1 MKLSKRD
8 RFDAL
13 QVVNEGMKKY
23 VQQKIAEAQ
32 ISDGGGGGGNIDLT
46 DSYVS
51 KVIGNADQI
60 TFSDGQTFQSK
71 LDNGTLKGPKGD
83 TGERGPQGSAGINGQ
98 DGLTTAVSV
107 NGTTYTHVGGTI
119 TLPDYPTVPTRTSQL
134 TNDSSFATESF
145 VTEKIAEAS
154 LSSGEVDLSTYATI
168 EYVNDFTGGKK
179 QRYLTQAEYDVL
191 SDEQK
196 NDDSIVYNITNV
208 NNDVN
213 FAFNTDGDLEVTI
226 NGVTKVF
233 TPKT

>member
-23 VQQKIAEAQ
+23 VQQKITEAQ
-32 ISDGGGGGGNIDLT
+32 ISGGGDGGNIDLT

-233 TPKT
+233 TPKA

>member
-32 ISDGGGGGGNIDLT
+32 ISGGGGGGNIDLT

-233 TPKT
+233 TPKA

>member
-1 MKLSKRD
+1 MSKRD
-8 RFDAL
+8 RFDSIHIA
-13 QVVNEGMKKY
+13 NEGMKKY
-23 VQQKIAEAQ
+23 VQQKITEAQ
-32 ISDGGGGGGNIDLT
+32 ISGGGNIDLT

-233 TPKT
+233 TPKA

>member
-23 VQQKIAEAQ
+23 VQQKITEAQ
-32 ISDGGGGGGNIDLT
+32 ISGGGGNIDLT

-233 TPKT
+233 TPKA

>member
-32 ISDGGGGGGNIDLT
+32 ISGGGNIDLT

-83 TGERGPQGSAGINGQ
+83 TGEPGPQGSAGINGQ

-233 TPKT
+233 TPKA

>member
-32 ISDGGGGGGNIDLT
+32 ISGGGGGGNIDLT

-179 QRYLTQAEYDVL
+179 QRYLTQAEYDIL

-233 TPKT
+233 TPKA

>member
-1 MKLSKRD
+1 MSKRD
-8 RFDAL
+8 RFDSIHIA
-13 QVVNEGMKKY
+13 NEGMKKY
-23 VQQKIAEAQ
+23 VQQKITEAQ
-32 ISDGGGGGGNIDLT
+32 ISGGGGGNIDLT

-233 TPKT
+233 TPKA